1 MIKVLYTTIFI
12 IFCALVLFL
21 VHDAL
26 IPFILASILSYL
38 IHPIVKF
45 CSCKWNI
52 SRSVVVT
59 VSVVFLVCACVM
71 LVFWITPLLYA
82 QAQMLIS
89 KMQVYKQY
97 IQDHI
102 PMVLEK
108 ANHLNP
114 DLANK
119 VRDALQGYTNDIISV
134 VVSWVNNLW
143 GYTMA
148 TLNIVLLFLLVP
160 LISFYMLKDWPSV
173 QLPFAEL
180 LSEDIKLL
188 IKRITREIDQLLS
201 AYIRGQLNI
210 CCILSIY
217 YSVGLWL
224 IGYEFAILIGIM
236 TSFAIIIPFVGFL
249 VSFCIALIISYLSF
263 GISTNMMYVI
273 VLYLCGSLLEGSI
286 LTPKIIGDKIGI
298 HPLWII
304 FSILVCSKFF
314 GVLGM
319 ICAIPF
325 IGICKILGNIFIDT
339 YFFSK
344 HKLVQ

>member
-21 VHDAL
+21 VHEAL

-59 VSVVFLVCACVM
+59 VSVVFLVFACVM

-119 VRDALQGYTNDIISV
+119 VRDALQSYTNDIISV
-134 VVSWVNNLW
+134 VVSGVNNLW

-148 TLNIVLLFLLVP
+148 TLNIALLFLLVP
-160 LISFYMLKDWPSV
+160 LISFYMLKDWPSGE
-173 QLPFAEL
+173 LPFTKL
-180 LSEDIKLL
+180 LSEDIRLL
-188 IKRITREIDQLLS
+188 VKRVTSEIDQLLS

-210 CCILSIY
+210 CFILSIY
-217 YSVGLWL
+217 YSIGLWL
-224 IGYEFAILIGIM
+224 MGCEFAILVGVM
-236 TSFAIIIPFVGFL
+236 TGFAIIIPLVGFL
-249 VSFCIALIISYLSF
+249 VSFCIALLISYLSF
-263 GISTNMMYVI
+263 GLSAHMMYLI
-273 VLYLCGSLLEGSI
+273 ILYLCGSFLESSI

-304 FSILVCSKFF
+304 FSILVCSKLF
-314 GVLGM
+314 GIIGM

-325 IGICKILGNIFIDT
+325 IGICKILSNVVIDT
-339 YFFSK
+339 YFRSNLK
-344 HKLVQ
+344 SL